1 MSLSVWRALLA
12 PRLRVSNQASYL
24 KESAT
29 RVRNAVTFPPS
40 TFMSIL
46 TTSATRRSRIELAA
60 ISTARRPVPKTCCSR
75 RQRQRSGRHSA
86 AASP

>member
-12 PRLRVSNQASYL
+12 PRLRVSNPQASYL

-46 TTSATRRSRIELAA
+46 TTSATRRSRIQLAA
-60 ISTARRPVPKTCCSR
+60 ISTARRP
-75 RQRQRSGRHSA
+75 
-86 AASP
+86 ASSQDVLLSPTTSTIR